1 MIARVLIVTFLSMI
15 TMVLPSH
22 SQSRLK
28 DLVEIEGVRDNQLVG
43 YGLVVG
49 LNGTGDSTR
58 NSPFTDQS
66 LRGMMERLGVSVSG
80 EQLRTKNVAAVT
92 VTASLPP
99 FAKQGATIDV
109 TVSSL
114 GDATSLSGGV
124 LVATPMIGAD
134 GEVYAVAQ
142 GSIIAGGSSAQGAA
156 ETITKNVPTV
166 ARLNNGAIIEREIG
180 YSLDQ
185 ERVVRL
191 MLINP
196 DFTTAKRIE
205 EAVNARL
212 ERQAAKMIDNFTVEV
227 SRGRVSSANLIAS
240 IESVLV
246 DPDIPAKV
254 VIDDRTGTIV
264 IGENVRIGKIAVSQ
278 GGLTVRVAEEPE
290 AIPASSFT
298 PGETV
303 VLPRTDIEMTE
314 VEGGFG
320 VVGGSV
326 MLKDLVDGLNA
337 LGVKTKDM
345 ISILQAIKAAGAMNA
360 ELEII

>member
-1 MIARVLIVTFLSMI
+1 MLKRILVAVLVAGMGAVSAA
-15 TMVLPSH
+15 H

-28 DLVEIEGVRDNQLVG
+28 DLVEIEGVRENQLVG

-58 NSPFTDQS
+58 NTPFTDQS
-66 LRGMMERLGVSVSG
+66 LRGMMERLGVSVNG
-80 EQLRTKNVAAVT
+80 EQLRTRNVAAVT

-99 FAKQGATIDV
+99 FARQGSTIDV

-114 GDATSLSGGV
+114 GDATSLAGGV

-142 GSIIAGGSSAQGAA
+142 GSLVAGGQAAQGEA
-156 ETITKNVPTV
+156 ESVVKNVPTV
-166 ARLNNGAIIEREIG
+166 ARLANGAIIEKEIG

-185 ERVVRL
+185 ARIVRL
-191 MLINP
+191 LLKNP

-205 EAVNARL
+205 EAVNSRLGRRAARML
-212 ERQAAKMIDNFTVEV
+212 DNFAVEV
-227 SRGRVSSANLIAS
+227 SRGNTPAAQLIAS
-240 IESVLV
+240 IESVQV
-246 DPDIPAKV
+246 EPDVPAKV

-264 IGENVRIGKIAVSQ
+264 IGDNVRIGRIAVSQ
-278 GGLTVRVAEEPE
+278 GGLTVRVAEQ
-290 AIPASSFT
+290 PAAVQASPFT
-298 PGETV
+298 PGRTEI
-303 VLPRTDIEMTE
+303 LPSTDIEMKE

-320 VVGGSV
+320 IVGGSV

-337 LGVKTKDM
+337 LGVKPKDM
-345 ISILQAIKAAGAMNA
+345 VSILQAIKAAGAMNA
-360 ELEII
+360 DLEII